1 VLYRAEPHS
10 DKNAAYSLGFRTPQ
24 EAELGTPNPV
34 NVGLT
39 TQILPAGEA
48 AVAAAARSLAGGGLV
63 AFPTETVYGLG
74 ADATNPAAIARLYQA
89 KGRPTFNPLIAHVRD
104 ISAGMRIAR
113 FDERAMALAEAFWPG
128 PLTLVLPKT
137 KDCAVADLAT
147 AGLETIAIRVPAHA
161 IAREI
166 LRAFGGPVVAPSAN
180 LSGHVSP
187 TTAAHVQSDLMGRI
201 DLIVDGG
208 PVEVGVESTIV
219 GCFDEPMLLRPGG
232 LPRGEIE
239 RVLGRALVQP
249 PEDTDADAG
258 QPLAPGMLASHYAPR
273 TPVRLNAESVEAG
286 EALLAFGSYAVPGV
300 DAATAVMNLSAR
312 GDLNEAAAN
321 LFGYLRALD
330 AKNARSI
337 AVMPVPHHGL
347 GEAINDRL
355 RRAAVGRE

>member
-1 VLYRAEPHS
+1 M
-10 DKNAAYSLGFRTPQ
+10 
-24 EAELGTPNPV
+24 
-34 NVGLT
+34 NVALT
-39 TQILPAGEA
+39 TPILPAGEA
-48 AVAAAARSLAGGGLV
+48 ATAAAVRCLAEGGLV

-74 ADATNPAAIARLYQA
+74 ADAANPAAIARLYQA
-89 KGRPTFNPLIAHVRD
+89 KGRPAFNPLIAHVNDLAAAR
-104 ISAGMRIAR
+104 RIAR
-113 FDERAMALAEAFWPG
+113 FDATAIALAEAFWPG

-137 KDCAVADLAT
+137 NDCTVADLAT
-147 AGLETIAIRVPAHA
+147 AGLDTIAIRLPAHR
-161 IAREI
+161 IARDI

-187 TTAAHVQSDLMGRI
+187 TTAAHVQSDLAGRI
-201 DLIVDGG
+201 DLIIDGG
-208 PVEVGVESTIV
+208 AVAVGVESTIV
-219 GCFDEPMLLRPGG
+219 GCFGAPMLLRPGG

-249 PEDTDADAG
+249 PDDADNDSS

-273 TPVRLNAESVEAG
+273 APVRLDAGRIEAG
-286 EALLAFGSYAVPGV
+286 EALLAFGPAAVPGI
-300 DAATAVMNLSAR
+300 DAATMVMNLSAR

-330 AKNARSI
+330 AKGPDTI

-355 RRAAVGRE
+355 RRAAIGRK